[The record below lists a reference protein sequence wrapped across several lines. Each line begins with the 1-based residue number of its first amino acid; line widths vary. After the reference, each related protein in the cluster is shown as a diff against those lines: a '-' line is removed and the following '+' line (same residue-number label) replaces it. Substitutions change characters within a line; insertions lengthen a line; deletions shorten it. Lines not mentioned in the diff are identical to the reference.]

1 MYGMCCSNEEAKSSE
16 STEMSS
22 GFSNVGSL
30 SLQGHESLLIFV
42 PVVSDIWVHDVCS
55 ERLHAVVELVSV
67 QVGSGSFKSKVRPV
81 GHLDTVLVLVVLNEG
96 KSVFEGL
103 SVEKGVQ
110 SVLRGAQDASGTSHT
125 RVLLLGQVLYNKAR

>member
-1 MYGMCCSNEEAKSSE
+1 
-16 STEMSS
+16 
-22 GFSNVGSL
+22 
-30 SLQGHESLLIFV
+30 
-42 PVVSDIWVHDVCS
+42 
-55 ERLHAVVELVSV
+55 
-67 QVGSGSFKSKVRPV
+67 V

-125 RVLLLGQVLYNKAR
+125 RVLLLGQVLVELSGGELLITNFLLVLSCDEFGSELFNVRLSTARKG